1 MVYSYLKQLL
11 PLGSTTMSRPL
22 HILAVDVG
30 TGTQDILLFES
41 GKTIENCFKL
51 VMPSPTVIVAER
63 IKRAT
68 ERRQPILLTGVTMG
82 GGPSHWAARD
92 HALAG
97 YAVAVTPQAG
107 RTFDDDLTM
116 VEQMGFEII
125 DEAEAERRGE
135 NSPVVPNKLQEFSAR
150 GHVSSPPT
158 LECGSCAGAPANA
171 A

>member
-1 MVYSYLKQLL
+1 MPK
-11 PLGSTTMSRPL
+11 TIR
-22 HILAVDVG
+22 ILAVDVG

-41 GKTIENCFKL
+41 GKTIENCFKI

-68 ERRQPILLTGVTMG
+68 ERGLPILLTGVTMG

-97 YAVAVTPQAG
+97 HAVAVTPEAG
-107 RTFDDDLTM
+107 RTFDDDLSM

-125 DEAEAERRGE
+125 DESEAKRRAEKPDWLHIE
-135 NSPVVPNKLQEFSAR
+135 LQDFDAR
-150 GHVSSPPT
+150 
-158 LECGSCAGAPANA
+158 A
-171 A
+171 